1 MLSSKSYL
9 FRALY
14 EWILDSHCTPHMVV
28 DAMLPSVNVPQ
39 QHIKNGQIV
48 LNISPGA
55 VVGFLMDKQAVAFSA
70 RFGGVS
76 VNIHVPMYAILGIYA
91 RENGQGMMFEPEP
104 APDLDPLPPNEPVKK
119 VTSIKPSLRVVK

>member
-28 DAMLPSVNVPQ
+28 DATLSGVHVPQ

-70 RFGGVS
+70 RFSGVP
-76 VNIHVPMYAILGIYA
+76 VNVHVPTHAILDIYA
-91 RENGQGMMFEPEP
+91 RENGQGMMFEPEL
-104 APDLDPLPPNEPVKK
+104 APDPDPLLPNDSVKK
-119 VTSIKPSLRVVK
+119 VSSIKPSLRVVK